1 MLNIIG
7 RVLLNLEQLVFYL
20 VNVRSGDITSG
31 KINEDGVLEQFK
43 NDALPNSRDLRY
55 FLFQSLPIGQER
67 NKVKFLFYTIPGV
80 VTGNIKMENVILHAG
95 FKFHAI
101 RVCVSSNYVPIFTSS
116 IGPEDLRERQQLLV
130 LLDIQIE
137 SKNCYRF
144 VELCQNNLEELIGE
158 FLTWA

>member
-1 MLNIIG
+1 M
-7 RVLLNLEQLVFYL
+7 VFYL

-101 RVCVSSNYVPIFTSS
+101 RVCVSSNYVSIFTSS

-130 LLDIQIE
+130 LLEIQIE

>member
-1 MLNIIG
+1 
-7 RVLLNLEQLVFYL
+7 
-20 VNVRSGDITSG
+20 
-31 KINEDGVLEQFK
+31 
-43 NDALPNSRDLRY
+43 
-55 FLFQSLPIGQER
+55 
-67 NKVKFLFYTIPGV
+67 
-80 VTGNIKMENVILHAG
+80 MENVILHAG

-144 VELCQNNLEELIGE
+144 VERCQNNLEELIGE